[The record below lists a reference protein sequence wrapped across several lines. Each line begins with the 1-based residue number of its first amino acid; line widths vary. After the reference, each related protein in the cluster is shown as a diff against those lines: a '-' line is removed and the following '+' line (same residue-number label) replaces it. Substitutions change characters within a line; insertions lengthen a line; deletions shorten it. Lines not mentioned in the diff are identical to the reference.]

1 MKAEDI
7 AQNIRLLRTNAGM
20 SQADLGAKIGM
31 NQGQIQKIETGS
43 QSLKIEVIQ
52 KIAAALC
59 VDPSELIFKIYPFP
73 YRHIPIKGTVNA
85 GTPIE
90 AIEEIHCDT
99 IPFDTDR
106 SDLFALNVKGD
117 SMDHIVP
124 DGAVIIVDPTETD
137 PKRLHNQPI
146 VAIQDNESIFKVWNQ
161 DLKAFMPK
169 SRNPDHLPIKPQY
182 EMRVVGKVIAYI
194 VRL

>member
-1 MKAEDI
+1 
-7 AQNIRLLRTNAGM
+7 M

-31 NQGQIQKIETGS
+31 NQGQIQKIETGA
-43 QSLKIEVIQ
+43 QSLKIEVLQ
-52 KIAAALC
+52 KIAYALC
-59 VDPSELIFKIYPFP
+59 VDISQIIFKIHPFP

-85 GTPIE
+85 GEPIE
-90 AIEEIHCDT
+90 AIEEIDCDT

-124 DGAVIIVDPTETD
+124 DGAVIIVDPKETD
-137 PKRLHNQPI
+137 PKRLHDQPV
-146 VAIQDNESIFKVWNQ
+146 VAIQGGESIFKMWDQ
-161 DLKAFMPK
+161 ELKVFFPNSK
-169 SRNPDHLPIKPQY
+169 TPGHSRIKPQY
-182 EMRVVGKVIAYI
+182 EMRIVGKVIAYL